1 MFVPGVSYPE
11 LNYFAGFSSELITRI
26 RLRPLVLT
34 GDDLFNRKLSSIEL
48 NLVDCCCVGDSGGVL
63 SAGPALPL
71 HPGGTVQAAQNLV
84 DYCCVGDSGGVL
96 SAGPA
101 LSLHPGGAVPAAH
114 HRPPPLLPANPGEK
128 NLPWY
133 LTYLP
138 IVQKLGVR

>member
-63 SAGPALPL
+63 SAGPAL
-71 HPGGTVQAAQNLV
+71 
-84 DYCCVGDSGGVL
+84 
-96 SAGPA
+96 
-101 LSLHPGGAVPAAH
+101 SLHPGGAVPAAH